1 MATMAARRSSM
12 SICTSPL
19 HVSSVEL
26 GAPLW
31 PQVGQTCLRTDWVG
45 EGWAPGPLA
54 IALLLL
60 GRSIGGTYIASRRY
74 ITLRR

>member
-1 MATMAARRSSM
+1 
-12 SICTSPL
+12 
-19 HVSSVEL
+19 
-26 GAPLW
+26 
-31 PQVGQTCLRTDWVG
+31 VGQTCLRTDWVG

-60 GRSIGGTYIASRRY
+60 GRSIGVTYIASRRY